1 MRQKRLLLPASLVGV
16 LLLAASC
23 TLMGMAVLPQ
33 SLAAQRVA
41 GAERWRSHAP
51 ENYRVLVQ
59 VGVSGRVCL
68 QEIEVRGA
76 SKSLLHDT
84 CGATWLSTLAVP
96 RLFELGERLERPAE
110 CFPSSRNCVCHRVRV
125 GTVVYDP
132 QLGFPGVITWRR
144 ELRPNW
150 QSPEYLA
157 QLIETRE
164 LPRCASATRA
174 LQLTVISLTP
184 LR

>member
-1 MRQKRLLLPASLVGV
+1 MRERRLLVPAALVGV

-23 TLMGMAVLPQ
+23 TLMGMAAIPQ
-33 SLAAQRVA
+33 SLGAQRA
-41 GAERWRSHAP
+41 ASLQRWQALAP
-51 ENYRVLVQ
+51 PSYRVLVQ

-76 SKSLLHDT
+76 RRSILHDT
-84 CGATWLSTLAVP
+84 CGSTWLSTLAVP
-96 RLFELGERLERPAE
+96 RLFELGERLELPAE
-110 CFPSSRNCVCHRVRV
+110 CFPSSRNCICQRVRV

-150 QSPEYLA
+150 QNPQYLA
-157 QLIETRE
+157 QLLETRT
-164 LPRCASATRA
+164 LPRCVSATRS
-174 LQLTVISLTP
+174 LQLTVVSLTP